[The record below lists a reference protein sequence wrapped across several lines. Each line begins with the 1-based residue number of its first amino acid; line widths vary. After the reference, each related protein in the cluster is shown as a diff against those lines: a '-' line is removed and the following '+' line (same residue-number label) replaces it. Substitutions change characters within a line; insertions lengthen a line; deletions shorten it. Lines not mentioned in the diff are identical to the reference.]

1 MFASNAQWCNSIGFR
16 PPKEFL
22 VNVVGGYQ
30 GKLDPSSLEGLGFGM
45 FASNCL

>member
-22 VNVVGGYQ
+22 VNVGGYQ
-30 GKLDPSSLEGLGFGM
+30 GKLDPSSLEGLGFSM
-45 FASNCL
+45 FASNYL

>member
-1 MFASNAQWCNSIGFR
+1 MLNGGNSIGFR

-30 GKLDPSSLEGLGFGM
+30 GKPDPSSLD
-45 FASNCL
+45 

>member
-1 MFASNAQWCNSIGFR
+1 MFASNARWCNSIGLR

-30 GKLDPSSLEGLGFGM
+30 GKPDLSSLD
-45 FASNCL
+45 